1 MPWITRIT
9 ITSTAPVV
17 PVLHV
22 SDRPIDAT
30 VKMAKPALYINQ
42 PDVNTPGK
50 DGGSKNAA
58 SSSEVPSTPSL
69 LSMEVVKTHR
79 G

>member
-9 ITSTAPVV
+9 IISTAPVV

-30 VKMAKPALYINQ
+30 VKMAKPALYIRTRPNI
-42 PDVNTPGK
+42 
-50 DGGSKNAA
+50 S
-58 SSSEVPSTPSL
+58 PSRPNVTTRTA
-69 LSMEVVKTHR
+69 VTTR
-79 G
+79 